1 MNQATDNNL
10 QVALINDKRV
20 AKDFQGISFSKYK
33 KSIVK
38 DALIKAILAPK
49 IEQAVNWAAELIC
62 AGHYADLWDAVI
74 QVLSKHIHLGNPK
87 LPIYISLRFDQFK
100 TIIHKGYVGNELAL
114 RNIERI
120 RQLFCELIS
129 VLCYSRKKHAMEAV
143 KIEKKEEFN
152 MPQMALRLKAP
163 NVNYAAAAFKS
174 TDPKELFVAINE
186 LAYHVSLESR
196 NVVSACYWIEWIME
210 YENLCHARKEKCVC
224 GESRAHMPVQDKFK
238 KDIIWIVWDV
248 LFCECNQR
256 KRLTQL
262 IKKSLDALLDI
273 FCIKY
278 SAGTKTKRR
287 FVIYNAVSLLTEN
300 VDFNCEMISNRV
312 EIDFMLKKVNVIY
325 KVLKKNEE
333 APATAYLEADFLGL
347 QKDKV
352 EPSNLDKTMKRLEM
366 MDSMV
371 K

>member
-1 MNQATDNNL
+1 
-10 QVALINDKRV
+10 
-20 AKDFQGISFSKYK
+20 
-33 KSIVK
+33 
-38 DALIKAILAPK
+38 
-49 IEQAVNWAAELIC
+49 
-62 AGHYADLWDAVI
+62 
-74 QVLSKHIHLGNPK
+74 
-87 LPIYISLRFDQFK
+87 
-100 TIIHKGYVGNELAL
+100 
-114 RNIERI
+114 
-120 RQLFCELIS
+120 
-129 VLCYSRKKHAMEAV
+129 
-143 KIEKKEEFN
+143 
-152 MPQMALRLKAP
+152 
-163 NVNYAAAAFKS
+163 
-174 TDPKELFVAINE
+174 
-186 LAYHVSLESR
+186 
-196 NVVSACYWIEWIME
+196 
-210 YENLCHARKEKCVC
+210 
-224 GESRAHMPVQDKFK
+224 MPVQDKFK

-300 VDFNCEMISNRV
+300 VDFTCEMISNRV

-347 QKDKV
+347 TKNKE